1 MNAWQMLKKTSKE
14 FFDHD
19 ASVYGASI
27 SYYTLFSIGPMIT
40 IVIWLMGLIFEK
52 EAVNGQIYN
61 LLQNMIDEKVAKLVQ
76 DIVLNA
82 GQERKHGFW
91 ATVFGIVVTLYSATY
106 IVVQMKEML
115 DKIWKIKKPE
125 QTATL
130 AKKYL
135 IGVAGIFGVGLI
147 LLISGLMSALI
158 SILGETLFLILPFTK
173 HILKV
178 ANNIAIFFI
187 ISVFIAAT
195 FKYLPNLKLS
205 WKAVIPGALFTTSLF
220 FIGKILFGWY
230 LTTQML
236 DSTYGA
242 ASSLVVFIMWVYF
255 SAQVIF
261 FGAEFTQVY
270 AVEKKLVLN
279 SQK

>member
-1 MNAWQMLKKTSKE
+1 MNAWQMLKKTAKE
-14 FFDHD
+14 FFDND
-19 ASVYGASI
+19 GSVYGASI
-27 SYYTLFSIGPMIT
+27 SYYTLFSIGPLIT
-40 IVIWLMGLIFEK
+40 IVIWIMGLFFQQ
-52 EAVNGQIYN
+52 EAINGQIYS

-82 GQERKHGFW
+82 SIEKKHGIW
-91 ATVFGIVVTLYSATY
+91 ATIFGIIVTIYSATY

-125 QTATL
+125 ETASL

-135 IGVAGIFGVGLI
+135 IGVIGIFGIGVI
-147 LLISGLMSALI
+147 LLISGLLSAVAAV
-158 SILGETLFLILPFTK
+158 LGESLFLILPFTK
-173 HILKV
+173 DILKV
-178 ANNIAIFFI
+178 VNNLAVFI
-187 ISVFIAAT
+187 LVSIFIAAM

-205 WKAVIPGALFTTSLF
+205 WKAVIPGALFTTALF

-230 LTTQML
+230 MSTQML

-270 AVEKKLVLN
+270 AVEKKLVIR
-279 SQK
+279 